1 MSYELD
7 DGQKCVMRN
16 TVIEFIIII
25 IIIII
30 IIVTMM
36 MRLRGLVIQACSPPS
51 IGLRTPAEY

>member
-36 MRLRGLVIQACSPPS
+36 RLRGLVIQACSPPS